1 MAATL
6 STNQNQQSTT
16 AASPGWQR
24 WALRVL
30 ATLALAVF
38 LWRWYRTYC
47 APEGD
52 FTLHWIF
59 GRRFLAG
66 GFLYAAGMHT
76 PYPPFWAMA
85 SSLLNVGPM
94 ATVRVILYPFGLVP
108 LGLILLLL
116 SRRLQP
122 HLPLGNQR
130 TTWALT
136 LALLL
141 CSRFLIRELP
151 ECGANLMM
159 VALSW
164 CGVYAW
170 TRRRDRLAGALIGL
184 ATALKCTSALFLV
197 YFAWKRQ
204 WRLVAAGALATGAFS
219 LAPALWMGP
228 SSFTQHMG
236 FWLQTVRMGLSE
248 PHPVRGVLGDEETG
262 NLALKP
268 ALGRLLVALPPTHKG
283 YLDHPWRLQPLDL
296 PPEAASIVI
305 KGLLILILGTV
316 ALLMTRKAPQRDGL
330 AILWEAAAI
339 SVLLLLLSPITW
351 RQHCVGV
358 LPLLILVSWRRVA
371 LGRARAWVRL
381 ALGFY
386 ILAVLVLDRGVIGRD
401 LTLLLDSY
409 GITAWALLA
418 LLAIALEGRAQTIA
432 RETHTPCQIDAN
444 LYRIDS
450 HSPQPPPPHEAVQYV
465 VNHQNAA
472 RLPQHR

>member
-6 STNQNQQSTT
+6 STNQNNQQPAS
-16 AASPGWQR
+16 AASPGWHR
-24 WALRVL
+24 WTLRVL

-47 APEGD
+47 VPEGD

-122 HLPLGNQR
+122 HMPLGNQR

-159 VALSW
+159 VALAWS
-164 CGVYAW
+164 GVYAW
-170 TRRRDRLAGALIGL
+170 TRRRDGLAGTLIGL

-204 WRLVAAGALATGAFS
+204 WRLVAAGALATAAFS

-228 SSFTQHMG
+228 SSYTQHTA
-236 FWLQTVRMGLSE
+236 FWLQTVRMGLAE

-268 ALGRLLVALPPTHKG
+268 ALGRLLVALPPPTRDTSTTPG
-283 YLDHPWRLQPLDL
+283 ASSRSTC
-296 PPEAASIVI
+296 PPKPPASSSR
-305 KGLLILILGTV
+305 GLLFLLVGTV
-316 ALLMTRKAPQRDGL
+316 ALLMTRKAPQRRRPGHPLGSRRHLGPAPTPLAHHLAPALRGRPPLDDPGL
-330 AILWEAAAI
+330 LAQ
-339 SVLLLLLSPITW
+339 SRPRPRPS
-351 RQHCVGV
+351 
-358 LPLLILVSWRRVA
+358 
-371 LGRARAWVRL
+371 LGPPRAW
-381 ALGFY
+381 
-386 ILAVLVLDRGVIGRD
+386 
-401 LTLLLDSY
+401 LLHPRRPRPRPRRHRPRSHPP
-409 GITAWALLA
+409 
-418 LLAIALEGRAQTIA
+418 A
-432 RETHTPCQIDAN
+432 R
-444 LYRIDS
+444 
-450 HSPQPPPPHEAVQYV
+450 
-465 VNHQNAA
+465 
-472 RLPQHR
+472 